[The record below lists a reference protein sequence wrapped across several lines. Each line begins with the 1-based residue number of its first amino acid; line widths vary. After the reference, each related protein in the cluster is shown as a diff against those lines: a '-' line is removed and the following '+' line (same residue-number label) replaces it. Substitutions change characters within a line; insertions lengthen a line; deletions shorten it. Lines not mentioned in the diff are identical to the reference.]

1 MESLEIKADNA
12 RLAAAKRSVVPYE
25 RGIAELLVIFSGEA
39 VSGEA
44 MSSVA
49 SSGNAFLGETLSGDA
64 LFGEVPSKEGLFGGI
79 LSCEDASGGALIDDE
94 RRCGEM
100 RILEFLAFSGEARGS
115 SMN

>member
-25 RGIAELLVIFSGEA
+25 RGIGELLVFSGEA

-64 LFGEVPSKEGLFGGI
+64 LFGEVPSKEGSFGGI